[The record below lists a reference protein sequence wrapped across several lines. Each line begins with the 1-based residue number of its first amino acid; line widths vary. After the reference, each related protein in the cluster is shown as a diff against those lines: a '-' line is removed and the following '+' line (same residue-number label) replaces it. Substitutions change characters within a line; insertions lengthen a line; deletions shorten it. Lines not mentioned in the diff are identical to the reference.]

1 MASAAME
8 RRWQAL
14 QSKTLESYLQEHAVT
29 VYDGISWGGM
39 IFLLLVLLGAGT
51 FLSVKYRNGIPEHPH
66 VLAKIAAFFAAGKPA
81 RLALGAAL
89 VIFAALIVMTDRY
102 EAYHMKR
109 LKSDGERVP
118 CEIAG
123 FVKNGLF
130 FYEPLVFFIKREGGG
145 IVLRDAH
152 GMTFFDGLA
161 LAKGEK
167 RELLYLKDKAE
178 DTARLDRGFWDILQS
193 VFRWIFAAV
202 CLFLTSCLFPKKDR
216 PPGPA
221 GPEERRGGKQS

>member
-29 VYDGISWGGM
+29 VYDGIGWGGM
-39 IFLLLVLLGAGT
+39 IFLLLMLLGTGG
-51 FLSVKYRNGIPEHPH
+51 FLFVKYRNGIPEHPH
-66 VLAKIAAFFAAGKPA
+66 MIAKIAAFFAAGKPP
-81 RLALGAAL
+81 RLALGTAL

-109 LKSDGERVP
+109 LKSEGERVS
-118 CEIAG
+118 CEITG
-123 FVKNGLF
+123 FVKSGLF

-145 IVLRDAH
+145 TMVRDAH
-152 GMTFFDGLA
+152 GITFLDGLA
-161 LAKGEK
+161 LTKGDK
-167 RELLYLKDKAE
+167 TELLYLKGRAE
-178 DTARLDRGFWDILQS
+178 DTARLDRGFRDILQS
-193 VFRWIFAAV
+193 VLRWIFAAA
-202 CLFLTSCLFPKKDR
+202 CLFLTKWLFPKKDR

-221 GPEERRGGKQS
+221 GPEERRGGK